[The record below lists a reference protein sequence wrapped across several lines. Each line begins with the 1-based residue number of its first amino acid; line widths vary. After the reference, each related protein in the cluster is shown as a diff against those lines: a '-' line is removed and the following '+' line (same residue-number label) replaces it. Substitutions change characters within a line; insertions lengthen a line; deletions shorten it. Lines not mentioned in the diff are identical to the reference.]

1 MPIGLYTGMDVTRHE
16 DVVDLIT
23 NVTYKSTPFISRIG
37 EGMAMNTLHEWLT
50 DTYAAAGDDAAIE
63 GSDATT
69 VDLVQPV
76 RPNNIVQMFR
86 KVVVVSDTEV
96 AIPHYGANDPFEYQV
111 QKNLVAIARDMELAF
126 IQGTRASGNSGVA
139 RRMDGAIVLV
149 TTNKTTVASGTTF
162 VETGALSLA
171 SALQMVYNSGTDE
184 EVDLIL
190 TSSYIKLIIDK
201 FATSVTRY
209 VDAEEFKQVLRVD
222 VYESSFGQHEI
233 VMERNIPSTS
243 GGVNGSLLGIDTSRW
258 RNDWLV
264 NRRVALRP
272 LAKTGS
278 ATKGML
284 EGETTVAA
292 LAESSSF
299 YVTGYND

>member
-1 MPIGLYTGMDVTRHE
+1 MPIGLYTGMDQTRHE

-23 NVTYKSTPFISRIG
+23 NVSYKSTPFISRIG
-37 EGMAMNTLHEWLT
+37 EGMSMNTLHEWLT
-50 DTYAAAGDDAAIE
+50 DVYPAAGDDAAIE

-69 VDLVQPV
+69 VDLVQPA

-111 QKNLVAIARDMELAF
+111 QKQLVAIARDMELAF

-139 RRMDGAIVLV
+139 RRMDGAIALI

-162 VETGALSLA
+162 VETGPLSLGA
-171 SALQMVYNSGTDE
+171 SLQQVYNSGTDE

-190 TSSYIKLIIDK
+190 TSSYVKLIIDK

-233 VMERNIPSTS
+233 VMERNIPTGSAN
-243 GGVNGSLLGIDTSRW
+243 NGSILGIDTSKW
-258 RNDWLV
+258 RNDWLI

-292 LAESSSF
+292 LNESSSF
-299 YVTGYND
+299 YTTGFND

>member
-1 MPIGLYTGMDVTRHE
+1 MAIGLITPMDNTRHE

-23 NVTYKSTPFISRIG
+23 NVTYKSTPLISRIG
-37 EGMAMNTLHEWLT
+37 EGLAMNTLHEWLI
-50 DTYAAAGDDAAIE
+50 DEYDAAGDDAFIE
-63 GSDATT
+63 ASDATT
-69 VDLVQPV
+69 TDLTAPG

-111 QKNLVAIARDMELAF
+111 QKKLVGIARDMELAY
-126 IQGTRASGNSGVA
+126 IQGTRASGSSGVA
-139 RRMDGAIVLV
+139 RRSDGVIALI

-162 VETGALSLA
+162 VETELGLK
-171 SALQMVYNSGTDE
+171 LQMVYNSGTDE

-209 VDAEEFKQVLRVD
+209 IDAEEFKQVLRVD

-233 VMERNIPSTS
+233 VMERNVPTGSAN
-243 GGVNGSLLGIDTSRW
+243 NGSIIGLDTSKF
-258 RNDWLV
+258 RNDYLI

-284 EGETTVAA
+284 EGESTIAA
-292 LAESSSF
+292 LNEQSSL
-299 YVTGYND
+299 YATGYND